1 MEKSEQKQET
11 PEIDRAISEI
21 QEQTEREKEEKFVN
35 LISEIIVSATLREY
49 YEKSDK
55 IPKVQPTRTE

>member
-11 PEIDRAISEI
+11 PEIDKAISEI
-21 QEQTEREKEEKFVN
+21 QERTEREKEEKFVN

>member
-1 MEKSEQKQET
+1 MDKSEQKQET
-11 PEIDRAISEI
+11 SEIDKAISEI